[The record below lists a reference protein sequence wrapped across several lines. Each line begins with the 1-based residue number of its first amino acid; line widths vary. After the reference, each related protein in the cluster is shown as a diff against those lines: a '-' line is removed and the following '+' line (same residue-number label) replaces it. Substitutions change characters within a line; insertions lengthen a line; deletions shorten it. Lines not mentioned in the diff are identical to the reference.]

1 MNGFV
6 DHGLDENAFGEKK
19 GFSEGIRSFD
29 AFRKDVP
36 NLLRFHSIDI
46 LDLRSLNLFANMS
59 SQTIPP
65 FEVRPS

>member
-6 DHGLDENAFGEKK
+6 DHGLDESAFGEKK

-29 AFRKDVP
+29 AFRKTVP
-36 NLLRFHSIDI
+36 NLLRFYSIHI
-46 LDLRSLNLFANMS
+46 LDLRSPNLFANMP
-59 SQTIPP
+59 SQPFPP